1 MSQPAAPKSK
11 KKTPKTR
18 KPGPG
23 RLAAGVAPLPANVHP
38 QDVRLDPPP
47 TNRGVERTEFPM
59 KKWENCCRIDYLA
72 FTLWD
77 FPIHENMI
85 EKRNAPR
92 AHSDLISVLD
102 RWHDAEAL
110 GLLPDS
116 DRYFDLASVVDEA
129 AQAAADEAREMEGK
143 TRWTPDMIPELI
155 GLPDLKPQKMP
166 RGLQGYRDCHMVGS
180 CRVLSGGKPGMGI
193 HVILSGE
200 ALADLSIN
208 PLVLVRRVLATRGR
222 FSRVDLA
229 IDEFSGLLV
238 IEKMIQ
244 SAKAGRCKTRLQE
257 GGVYESFR
265 LATGEHTGLTFYL
278 GNRESDVFFRFYDK
292 LLESLK
298 KGIEPKDLPASWV
311 RAEAE
316 LKGHAAQKAA
326 RLLVCSS
333 RCDENG
339 NPIPGNIPVSELAP
353 GIFHH
358 YMTFCA
364 PTRDT
369 NRSRWKPAPWWTK
382 WLQVKRRH
390 SVSRAV
396 PKSTMISR
404 LKWFKKQCGPS
415 MSGIAEAFGVD
426 TLEEIFNDGMNRQSE
441 DLRSDVAAMKA
452 RRLAGLPLD
461 PPHEHLPDPF
471 APEAAPEPAAPAPAP
486 APDPLP
492 APTPERLAAEARQ
505 REHMEKLKN
514 EKKQQDDYEKYRMR
528 SKIEALEA
536 QLHELKGMNLCK
548 PTPRPENI
556 TQAAK

>member
-1 MSQPAAPKSK
+1 MSKPAAPKS
-11 KKTPKTR
+11 PKTR

-23 RLAAGVAPLPANVHP
+23 RLAAGVAPLPSSVHAKHV
-38 QDVRLDPPP
+38 QTDPPP
-47 TNRGVERTEFPM
+47 TNRGVERTKVPM

-77 FPIHENMI
+77 FPIHENLI
-85 EKRNAPR
+85 ERRNAPR

-110 GLLPDS
+110 GDLPDS
-116 DRYFDLASVVDEA
+116 DRYIEMSAAVDEA

-143 TRWTPDMIPELI
+143 TRWTPEMIPWLLD
-155 GLPDLKPQKMP
+155 LPGLKPQKMP

-180 CRVLSGGKPGMGI
+180 CRVLSAGKVGMGV

-200 ALADLSIN
+200 ALADLTIN
-208 PLVLVRRVLATRGR
+208 PLVLIRRVLATGGR

-229 IDEFSGLLV
+229 IDEFSGLLDLQ
-238 IEKMIQ
+238 KMIKE
-244 SAKAGRCKTRLQE
+244 AKAGRCKTRLQE

-298 KGIEPKDLPASWV
+298 KGIDPKDLPASWV
-311 RAEAE
+311 RAETE

-326 RLLVCSS
+326 RLLVSSS
-333 RCDENG
+333 RCDEDG
-339 NPIPGNIPVSELAP
+339 NPISGNIPVSELAP
-353 GIFHH
+353 GIFHG

-369 NRSRWKPAPWWTK
+369 NRSRWKSAPWWTK
-382 WLQVKRRH
+382 WLRAKRRH

-404 LKWFKKQCGPS
+404 LKWFRRQCGPS

-426 TLEEIFNDGMNRQSE
+426 TLEEIFNDGRNRQSE

-461 PPHEHLPDPF
+461 PPPEPLPDPF
-471 APEAAPEPAAPAPAP
+471 APEAPPEPAALAPAPAP
-486 APDPLP
+486 APEPLP

-505 REHMEKLKN
+505 REHMERLKN

-548 PTPRPENI
+548 LTPRPETI
-556 TQAAK
+556 TPAAK